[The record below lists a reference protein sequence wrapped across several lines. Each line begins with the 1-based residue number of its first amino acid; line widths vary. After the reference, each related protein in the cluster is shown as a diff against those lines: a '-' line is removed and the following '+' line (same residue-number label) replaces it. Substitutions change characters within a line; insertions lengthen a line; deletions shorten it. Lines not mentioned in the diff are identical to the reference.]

1 MQESDFDAFIA
12 RHESRIF
19 AMGFER
25 NDEMTDEGYRQYRR
39 GDFAIK
45 IFTDRYEPNLFTIL
59 GYLLD
64 KSDKKDRAMV
74 AYTEWHLMKAL
85 DTPIW
90 KRYLATSTSDYDGTL
105 SIFLEFLEKYD
116 HLICQYPLPEPLR
129 TQYRENMKAAA
140 IPGVNPDNDPSTMD
154 RLPPYMKKIS

>member
-1 MQESDFDAFIA
+1 MQEPNFDAFIA
-12 RHESRIF
+12 RHEPRIF
-19 AMGFER
+19 ALGFEC
-25 NDEMTDEGYRQYRR
+25 NDAMTGEDYRQYRR
-39 GDFAIK
+39 GDFAID
-45 IFTDRYEPNLFTIL
+45 IFIDRYEPNLFIIF

-64 KSDKKDRAMV
+64 KNDKKNRAMV
-74 AYTEWHLMKAL
+74 VYTKRHLLNAL
-85 DTPIW
+85 DKPLWNQYTT
-90 KRYLATSTSDYDGTL
+90 TSAKDYDGTL